1 MKRMTMS
8 MINDSLHHRWG
19 RWWMTLMMTTD
30 NTDQRDK
37 EKKEANSISQELP
50 SKCPVCKKGKKTT
63 FSSISG
69 WKNLVISWKGF
80 ATNAIY
86 IIATWWWLN
95 PLTPASI
102 PDWQEFNQHDYVWS
116 YKSKRPGRGFTNKLD
131 LRIAS
136 KFLTSVPET
145 PIVRQFL
152 HSIPQT

>member
-86 IIATWWWLN
+86 IIAAWWWPQHLFQTGKS
-95 PLTPASI
+95 LTNTTMSDPI
-102 PDWQEFNQHDYVWS
+102 KV
-116 YKSKRPGRGFTNKLD
+116 RGRVAGLQINL
-131 LRIAS
+131 ICG
-136 KFLTSVPET
+136 
-145 PIVRQFL
+145 
-152 HSIPQT
+152 